1 MQCICVQDF
10 YIEYGYL
17 FGFTYTVEYTVQAL
31 RSFVVIFK
39 KFKIVEMSFFLL
51 CDYNKIM

>member
-17 FGFTYTVEYTVQAL
+17 FGFTYYTVEYTVQAL

-39 KFKIVEMSFFLL
+39 KFKIVEMSFF
-51 CDYNKIM
+51 CSVTIIK